1 MSKTQDERLFDA
13 AKLAVK
19 RLIAS
24 YIPYHEYET
33 VLERR
38 FWNYITANIDD
49 ITEAILEDDED
60 AYEVYLNEEQEE
72 QEYMD
77 DIDSLQIRYRI
88 GLGDGPIFYIGD
100 DED

>member
-49 ITEAILEDDED
+49 ITESILDDDVDAYKVYLDEEQEDYDIENDPD
-60 AYEVYLNEEQEE
+60 AYEPYL
-72 QEYMD
+72 
-77 DIDSLQIRYRI
+77 
-88 GLGDGPIFYIGD
+88 

>member
-13 AKLAVK
+13 AKVAVQG
-19 RLIAS
+19 LIAS
-24 YIPYHEYET
+24 YLPNHEDET
-33 VLERR
+33 VLARR

-60 AYEVYLNEEQEE
+60 AYEVYLDEAQEE
-72 QEYMD
+72 DY
-77 DIDSLQIRYRI
+77 DIENDPDAYEPYL
-88 GLGDGPIFYIGD
+88 